1 MRILMLGAGAIGGY
15 FGARLV
21 QAGGDVTFL
30 VRERR
35 AAQLRDRGLMV
46 KSPHGDF
53 HTAAPHLVSACDQ
66 PPFDVVML
74 ACKAYDLEG
83 AIESVRPAVG
93 PATHVLPLLNGLA
106 HLDRLAETFGAERV
120 LGGSC
125 GIPATLTPDG
135 EVVQLAP
142 FHRIVFGM
150 LPGTSPSALPKLQ
163 ALGELYARTPVDV
176 TVASD
181 MLLEL
186 WEKFVGLTT
195 LAAMTCLMRGT
206 VGDIVAT
213 EDGARLMTETYDACA
228 RAAQAAGH
236 APREKAMAGFKGML
250 LQAGSS
256 LAASMLRDLE
266 SGRPTEAEHIVGD
279 MLHRCV
285 AAGAD
290 PGALRAAWCHLQVY
304 EGQRAAAAA
313 SPASASASPPAG
325 AKA

>member
-15 FGARLV
+15 FGGRLV

-35 AAQLRDRGLMV
+35 AAQLRERGLMV

-53 HTAAPHLVSACDQ
+53 HTAAPHILSAANQ
-66 PPFDVVML
+66 APFDLVML

-83 AIESVRPAVG
+83 AIASVREAVG
-93 PATHVLPLLNGLA
+93 AATHVLPLLNGLA
-106 HLDRLAETFGAERV
+106 HVDRLAAEFGAERV

-125 GIPATLTPDG
+125 GIPATLTPEG

-150 LPGTSPSALPKLQ
+150 LPGTSPAAAQKVQ
-163 ALGELYARTPVDV
+163 ALGALYARTPVEV
-176 TVASD
+176 VVAPD

-206 VGDIVAT
+206 VGDIVST
-213 EDGARLMTETYDACA
+213 EHGARLMAETYDACA
-228 RAAQAAGH
+228 SAAAAAGH
-236 APREKAMAGFKGML
+236 APREAAASRFKDML
-250 LQAGSS
+250 TQAGSN

-266 SGRPTEAEHIVGD
+266 ADRPTEAEHIVGD
-279 MLHRCV
+279 MLHRCT
-285 AAGAD
+285 AAGIE
-290 PGALRAAWCHLQVY
+290 PVALRAAWCHLQVY
-304 EGQRAAAAA
+304 ERQRVAAHA
-313 SPASASASPPAG
+313 PANT
-325 AKA
+325 

>member
-15 FGARLV
+15 FGGRLV

-53 HTAAPHLVSACDQ
+53 HAAAPHILSADGQ
-66 PPFDVVML
+66 PPFDLVML

-83 AIESVRPAVG
+83 AIASVRAAVG
-93 PATHVLPLLNGLA
+93 PETHVLPLLNGLA
-106 HLDRLAETFGAERV
+106 HLDRLAAEFGAERV

-125 GIPATLTPDG
+125 GIPATLTPEG

-150 LPGTSPSALPKLQ
+150 LPGTSPAAAAKVQIL
-163 ALGELYARTPVDV
+163 AALYARTPVEV
-176 TVASD
+176 VVAPD

-206 VGDIVAT
+206 VGDIVST
-213 EDGARLMTETYDACA
+213 GDGARLMSETYDACA
-228 RAAQAAGH
+228 NAAAAAGH
-236 APREKAMAGFKGML
+236 APRTAAAARFKEML
-250 LQAGSS
+250 TQAGSS
-256 LAASMLRDLE
+256 LAASMLRDLAA
-266 SGRPTEAEHIVGD
+266 GRPTEAEHIVGD

-290 PGALRAAWCHLQVY
+290 PVALRAAWCHLQVY
-304 EGQRAAAAA
+304 ERQRVGAQ
-313 SPASASASPPAG
+313 ASATA
-325 AKA
+325 